1 MLFQLQLIDDQVLIK
16 TWSTAREAWDIWG
29 MVHFD
34 ALFEGRKHEWYDDL
48 RKNGAVIV
56 KAVFE
61 LDYSLQM
68 PGDNI
73 S

>member
-1 MLFQLQLIDDQVLIK
+1 MIWQLELIDDQILIK

-34 ALFEGRKHEWYDDL
+34 AFFDGRKFEWWDDL
-48 RKNGAVIV
+48 RKNGAVII

-61 LDYSLQM
+61 LDYSLAL
-68 PGDNI
+68 PPDNL